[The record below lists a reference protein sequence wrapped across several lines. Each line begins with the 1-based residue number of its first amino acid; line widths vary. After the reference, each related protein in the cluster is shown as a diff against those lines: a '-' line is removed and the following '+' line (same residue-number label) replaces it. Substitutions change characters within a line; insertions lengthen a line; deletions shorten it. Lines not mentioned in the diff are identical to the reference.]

1 MLRAYFKLNRHAKVA
16 LFVAPILIIFGWAAG
31 DIWVESQAM
40 KTRLFNLTSP
50 TGVCDVMAKNCLLE
64 SGEFQLNIYEEGG
77 RTTVNSTFPLDTVT
91 LFLVDQQD
99 QPTAYRMG
107 MKEDPY
113 YWYINTPLASIL
125 ANPGDKQKMRIIV
138 TVKGGQYIAEFY
150 SQTGF

>member
-1 MLRAYFKLNRHAKVA
+1 MLRAFFKLNRHAKVA

-31 DIWVESQAM
+31 DIWVESKAM
-40 KTRLFNLTSP
+40 KQRLFTFTSP
-50 TGVCDVMAKNCLLE
+50 TGVCDVMAKNCILKT
-64 SGEFQLNIYEEGG
+64 GEFEINVYEEAG

-91 LFLVDQQD
+91 LFLVDEHD
-99 QPTAYRMG
+99 QASVYRMG

-113 YWYINTPLASIL
+113 YWYINTPLAANL

-138 TVKGGQYIAEFY
+138 TVKGGQYISEFY